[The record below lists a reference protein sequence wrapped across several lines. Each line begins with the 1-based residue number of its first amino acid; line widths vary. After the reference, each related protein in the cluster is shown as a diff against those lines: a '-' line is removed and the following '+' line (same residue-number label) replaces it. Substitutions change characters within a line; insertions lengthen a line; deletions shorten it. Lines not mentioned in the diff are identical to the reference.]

1 LNVDWLSH
9 LPAPA
14 RRSLYFGLQR
24 AIGSRVRSAW
34 RQFQQWA
41 RFRPDQLEAAVGSQL
56 GALLD
61 ASVAR
66 SAYYRSLGLSRGPAE
81 PAFEFLRRFPVLSRK
96 LVRDRFTDLVVD
108 ERSAE
113 VTSPQSVASRR
124 YDWVVVKTGGTT
136 GLPTSVVHDA
146 SMRDWGRAARLFA
159 AQQCGYPLGT
169 PYFRLWG
176 AEQDLLNTEL
186 KLPLRVQRA
195 LLGEIPM
202 NAFRVNPDELRRH
215 HATLLSHPEVTSL
228 MAYVDSAVSL
238 ADFIRR
244 HNLPR
249 PRLRT
254 IMACAGTVTDQWRQL
269 LQETFGAEVFDKYGS
284 RDCAEIACECAAHAG
299 LHVYSPTV
307 FVEVVDES
315 GQSCPPGRTGR
326 VLITLLRNGLFP
338 MIRYDI
344 GDLAQWAEP
353 GACSCGLAWPRLKH
367 LEGRADDMLMLADGT
382 RLSSAF
388 IRHFV
393 GVSLNRQLIDQWQ
406 FEQAELGR
414 FIFRYVPAAR
424 TGLAENVV
432 KIKDGFHL
440 VLGRAVTIE
449 LREVAEIPPSPTG
462 KVRWIINRTSR
473 S

>member
-9 LPAPA
+9 LPAPV

-24 AIGSRVRSAW
+24 AIGSRVGSAW
-34 RQFQQWA
+34 GQFQRWA
-41 RFRPDQLEAAVGSQL
+41 CYSPAELEEAVARQL
-56 GALLD
+56 GTLLD
-61 ASVAR
+61 QSVAR
-66 SAYYRSLGLSRGPAE
+66 SPYYRGLGLSRRPAE
-81 PAFEFLRRFPVLSRK
+81 PVLEFLGRFPVLSRK
-96 LVRDRFTDLVVD
+96 LVRDRFTDLVVED
-108 ERSAE
+108 RRAE
-113 VTSPQSVASRR
+113 LTSPDSVAPRR

-136 GLPTSVVHDA
+136 GLPTSVVHDPT
-146 SMRDWGRAARLFA
+146 MRDWGRASRLFA
-159 AQQCGYPLGT
+159 ARQCGYPLGT

-202 NAFRVNPDELRRH
+202 NAFRVKPEDLKRH
-215 HATLLSHPEVTSL
+215 HATLLAHPEVASL

-238 ADFIRR
+238 ADFIRK
-244 HNLPR
+244 HDLPR

-254 IMACAGTVTDQWRQL
+254 IMACAGTVTDQWRHL
-269 LQETFGAEVFDKYGS
+269 LQDTFGAEVFDKYGS

-307 FVEVVDES
+307 FVEVVDDD
-315 GQSCPPGRTGR
+315 GKVCPPGRTGR
-326 VLITLLRNGLFP
+326 VLVTLLRNALFP
-338 MIRYDI
+338 MIRYEI

-367 LEGRADDMLMLADGT
+367 LEGRADDMLLLADGT

-393 GVSLNRQLIDQWQ
+393 GVSLNRQLIEQWQ
-406 FEQAELGR
+406 FEQAALGQ
-414 FIFRYVPAAR
+414 FTFRYVPAAR
-424 TGLAENVV
+424 AGLAENVAR
-432 KIKDGFHL
+432 IRDGFHL
-440 VLGRAVTIE
+440 VLGRTVAIE

-462 KVRWIINRTSR
+462 KIRWIINRVPR